1 MLGLRSQQVLHYHLE
16 QGAKENFAMYLI
28 SLLLLIAESKV
39 HIKSMLNKV
48 PGRTKVVC
56 QNGNIS
62 REHVMYNRCIQA

>member
-1 MLGLRSQQVLHYHLE
+1 
-16 QGAKENFAMYLI
+16 
-28 SLLLLIAESKV
+28 
-39 HIKSMLNKV
+39 MLNKV